1 MCENSRMKIALVTAI
16 AAFALD
22 EDLAPLQAALQ
33 RLGIEAPILAWDDPT
48 VSWGRFDAAVLRS
61 PWDYTERLP
70 EFLAWAE
77 KTGRKTRLLNPVEVV
92 RHNTDKHYLGELAA
106 AEVPVV
112 PSRFAE
118 PGDDAAAALQQFLD
132 AFPEAAEFV
141 VKPSVGAGSRD
152 AQRYAR
158 EQTIEATAHV
168 ARLLDGGRSVLLQPY
183 LPSVDAAGETALIFF
198 DGEFSHAI
206 RKGPLLK
213 RNEGPTDQLFAP
225 EDIVARKAGKDEL
238 QVAKAALAAL
248 PKLFGHKGPL
258 AYARVDLIRDGDGA
272 PRLLELELTEPS
284 LFFLHDAQA
293 ADRFAATLKH
303 RIT

>member
-1 MCENSRMKIALVTAI
+1 MCENAGMKIALVTAI

-33 RLGIEAPILAWDDPT
+33 RLDIEAPVLAWDDPT

-61 PWDYTERLP
+61 PWDYSERLDA
-70 EFLAWAE
+70 FLAWA
-77 KTGRKTRLLNPVEVV
+77 GRVDGKTRLLNPVEVV
-92 RHNTDKHYLGELAA
+92 RHNTDKHYLGELEAA
-106 AEVPVV
+106 GVPVV
-112 PSRFAE
+112 PSRFVE
-118 PGDDAAAALQQFLD
+118 PGDSAPAALRHFLE
-132 AFPEAAEFV
+132 AFPDATEFV
-141 VKPSVGAGSRD
+141 AKPAVGAGSRD

-158 EQTIEATAHV
+158 EHGNIAVAHLE
-168 ARLLDGGRSVLLQPY
+168 RLLAAGRSVLLQPY
-183 LPSVDAAGETALIFF
+183 LHSVDAAGETALIFF
-198 DGEFSHAI
+198 DGDFSHAI

-213 RNEGPTDQLFAP
+213 RGAGPTDQLFAP
-225 EDIVARKAGKDEL
+225 EEIVARKAGRDEL

-248 PKLFGHKGPL
+248 PKLFGLRGPL

-284 LFFLHDAQA
+284 LFFLHDAEA

-303 RIT
+303 RLT